1 MRNRI
6 NVALYIISLF
16 TTLLSI
22 LAYFMHNEADAI
34 YFLVLAVL
42 ARVWV
47 IEGRMNNSEGDKNI
61 C

>member
-6 NVALYIISLF
+6 NAALYIISLF

-22 LAYFMHNEADAI
+22 LAYFTHNEADAI

-42 ARVWV
+42 ARIWV
-47 IEGRMNNSEGDKNI
+47 IENK
-61 C
+61 